1 MATRQ
6 SIRNSIKTLV
16 ESQFTSAF
24 DYRPAQ
30 VYEEEL
36 PSVSIAFEDGETEQ
50 DFNGEG
56 VTEARL
62 VVEIMDRS
70 AGNLDAHLDVK
81 ASEVE
86 SLIKDSDLLGN
97 LVEYI
102 SRTGFTYER
111 DPESNSGAL
120 SLIYTVHYLDED

>member
-6 SIRNSIKTLV
+6 EIRNAIKILV
-16 ESQFTSAF
+16 ESEFNSSF

-36 PSVSIAFEDGETEQ
+36 PSVSIAFEDGETER
-50 DFNGEG
+50 DFEGEG
-56 VTEARL
+56 VTESRL
-62 VVEIMDRS
+62 VVDVMDRS
-70 AGNLDAHLDVK
+70 AGNLDAHLDEK

-86 SLIKDSDLLGN
+86 RLINESNLLDD

-102 SRTGFTYER
+102 SRTGFAYER
-111 DPESNSGAL
+111 DPESNSGVL